1 MSPDDVTA
9 RLRRVAAAAAGAAVQ
24 PAPVAPPA
32 PAAPPAPPAPEA
44 AEPPAVIVLPGPDG
58 DAVPEAVAAPAIVLG
73 KAEDAPAEAAA
84 PAVDPARATSF
95 NEKMMA
101 ERAAAAAHLAEARKH
116 WRISDEDMEAL
127 IRKYTRD
134 LTGRYR
140 SGKTDPIIGRD
151 NELDQIVTIII
162 QRGRSN
168 AMLIGPA
175 GVGKTAAFA
184 GAAQLIAQEQVPPM
198 LIGARVLELDMAMIG
213 SGATSRSDYESRL
226 VPLLTGSAERNETKG
241 NAPIIYCIDE
251 IHMLMFGF
259 EGSSAAGVSDLLKP
273 YLTVGNLQVI
283 GATTRNEYN
292 DFVTKDAAFDRRFQ
306 KVYLNEPTLDETRQI
321 LKGLKHKYEQ
331 HFNLTISDVLCD
343 KIVDL
348 TDKFLRKR
356 NHPDKDILALDAACA
371 RAVKKG
377 LWGTELDNDS
387 VVMTIAIEAGLHK
400 NAIE

>member
-1 MSPDDVTA
+1 MSPSDMTA
-9 RLRRVAAAAAGAAVQ
+9 RLRAVAAAAAGAAQ
-24 PAPVAPPA
+24 PAAPVAM
-32 PAAPPAPPAPEA
+32 PAPPPQAEPQPDVFEAEPVAPEEPA
-44 AEPPAVIVLPGPDG
+44 ATETEWVEDTTPPVEL
-58 DAVPEAVAAPAIVLG
+58 
-73 KAEDAPAEAAA
+73 AA
-84 PAVDPARATSF
+84 PAVVTEPAQAPRADNDAASF

-101 ERAAAAAHLAEARKH
+101 ERAAAAVHLAEARKH
-116 WRISDEDMEAL
+116 WRISDDDMEAL
-127 IRKYTRD
+127 IKKYTRD

-140 SGKTDPIIGRD
+140 SGKTDPVIGRD
-151 NELDQIVTIII
+151 NELDQIITIII

-168 AMLIGPA
+168 ALLIGPA

-184 GAAQLIAQEQVPPM
+184 GAAQLIASEQVPPM

-241 NAPIIYCIDE
+241 NPPIIYCIDE

-306 KVYLNEPTLDETRQI
+306 KVYLNEPSLPETRQI

-331 HFNLTISDVLCD
+331 HFNLRISEELCD

-377 LWGTELDNDS
+377 LWGTDLDNES
-387 VVMTIAIEAGLHK
+387 VVMTIAIEAGLHR